1 VQPEI
6 ALNLS
11 LSTEMKFCR
20 RIHQFYTAV
29 RAAVHPEDQVFLKK
43 YLSEQE
49 QKLFAEMGSP
59 EQRHCLDVAYTAIQL
74 AAKEPEIDK
83 GLLVR
88 CALLH
93 DIGKTKGDI
102 PVRYKVLTVL
112 VDQFFPGK
120 ARELARQSVAGDPRD
135 FRHAL
140 YIYYY
145 HGELGREK
153 LLAMHLSELAE
164 IVGKHHKAPTEK
176 DPLELLLLR
185 RADEQN

>member
-1 VQPEI
+1 
-6 ALNLS
+6 
-11 LSTEMKFCR
+11 MKLWR

-29 RAAVHPEDQVFLKK
+29 QAAVRAEDKVFLKK

-49 QKLFAEMGSP
+49 QVLFAEMGLP

-74 AAKEPEIDK
+74 ASGLPGIDN
-83 GLLVR
+83 GLLLR

-93 DIGKTKGDI
+93 DVGKKKGDI
-102 PVRYKVLTVL
+102 PVLYKVLTVL
-112 VDQFFPGK
+112 ANHFFPRK
-120 ARELARQSVAGDPRD
+120 SRELARQSVADERRD

-185 RADEQN
+185 QADEQN

>member
-1 VQPEI
+1 
-6 ALNLS
+6 
-11 LSTEMKFCR
+11 MKLCR
-20 RIHQFYTAV
+20 RIHQFYKAV
-29 RAAVHPEDQVFLKK
+29 RAAVHTEDQAFLRK
-43 YLSEQE
+43 YLSAEEQV
-49 QKLFAEMGSP
+49 LFKQMGLP
-59 EQRHCLDVAYTAIQL
+59 EQRHCLDVAYTAIRL
-74 AAKEPEIDK
+74 AAEKNGVDK
-83 GLLVR
+83 GLLLR

-93 DIGKTKGDI
+93 DIGKVEGDL
-102 PVRYKVLTVL
+102 PVPYKVLTVL
-112 VDQFFPGK
+112 ADHFFSRQ
-120 ARELARQSVAGDPRD
+120 ARCWARQSAAGDRRD

-185 RADEQN
+185 QADEQN

>member
-1 VQPEI
+1 
-6 ALNLS
+6 
-11 LSTEMKFCR
+11 MKVCR

-29 RAAVHPEDQVFLKK
+29 RAGVYPEDQVFLKK

-49 QKLFAEMGSP
+49 QVLFAEMGLP

-74 AAKEPEIDK
+74 AAKETEIDK
-83 GLLVR
+83 GLLLR

-102 PVRYKVLTVL
+102 PVHYKVLTVL
-112 VDQFFPGK
+112 ADHFFPGK
-120 ARELARQSVAGDPRD
+120 ARTLARQSIAGDRRD

-145 HGELGREK
+145 HGELGCKK
-153 LLAMHLSELAE
+153 LLAMHLPEHAE
-164 IVGKHHKAPTEK
+164 IVGKHHKAPTDK